1 MKITI
6 VGVGLLG
13 GSLAL
18 QAREK
23 GIVKRVIG
31 VDANPE
37 NAGKALELG
46 IVDEMATLE
55 ESIPLTD
62 LVVLATPVNVIS
74 GLLPRVLDALPDG
87 KVVMDLGST
96 KEIICRAV
104 ENHPRRRQYVAAH
117 PIAGTENSGP
127 AAAFSGL
134 FKRKTMILCDQEKS
148 SNAALNLVVALA
160 QSLEMRLS
168 FMNSVEHDRHLAY
181 VSHLSHISSFALGV
195 TVLEK
200 EKDESTIFDMAGSGF
215 SSTVRLAKSSPDMW
229 APIFTQ
235 NTENISQALDAYI
248 KRLQRFKEVIDGQDE
263 ARSREI
269 MQQANEIRRVL
280 QGIDV
285 KLGGL

>member
-18 QAREK
+18 QAKEK
-23 GIVKRVIG
+23 GVAKRIIG

-37 NAGKALELG
+37 NADKALELG
-46 IVDEMATLE
+46 IVDEIASLE
-55 ESIPLTD
+55 EALPLTD

-74 GLLPRVLDALPDG
+74 GLLPRVLDMLPEG
-87 KVVMDLGST
+87 KVVVDLGST

-104 ENHPRRRQYVAAH
+104 EDHPRRRQYVAAH

-134 FKRKTMILCDQEKS
+134 LKRKTMILCDQEKS
-148 SNAALNLVVALA
+148 SNASLNLVVSLA
-160 QSLEMRLS
+160 QTLEMRLS

-248 KRLQRFKEVIDGQDE
+248 KRLQRFKEVIDEQDE

-280 QGIDV
+280 QGIDT
-285 KLGGL
+285 KMGSL

>member
-1 MKITI
+1 MKITV

-37 NAGKALELG
+37 NADKALELG

-55 ESIPLTD
+55 EAIPLTD

-87 KVVMDLGST
+87 RVVMDLGST

-134 FKRKTMILCDQEKS
+134 LKRKTMILCDQEKS

>member
-37 NAGKALELG
+37 NGDKALELG

-55 ESIPLTD
+55 EAIPLTD

-74 GLLPRVLDALPDG
+74 GLLPRVLDTLPDG
-87 KVVMDLGST
+87 RVVMDLGST

-235 NTENISQALDAYI
+235 NTENISRALDAYI

-280 QGIDV
+280 QGIDI
-285 KLGGL
+285 KLGSL

>member
-1 MKITI
+1 
-6 VGVGLLG
+6 LLG

-18 QAREK
+18 QAKEK

-37 NAGKALELG
+37 NADKALELG
-46 IVDEMATLE
+46 IVDEIATLE
-55 ESIPLTD
+55 EAIPLTD

-74 GLLPRVLDALPDG
+74 GMLPRVLDALPDG

-96 KEIICRAV
+96 KEIICRVV
-104 ENHPRRRQYVAAH
+104 EDHPRRRQYVAAH

-134 FKRKTMILCDQEKS
+134 LKRKTMILCDQEKS
-148 SNAALNLVVALA
+148 SNAALNLVVSLA

-235 NTENISQALDAYI
+235 NTENISRALDAYI

-263 ARSREI
+263 VRSREI
-269 MQQANEIRRVL
+269 MHQANEIRRVL
-280 QGIDV
+280 QGIDG
-285 KLGGL
+285 KLGSV

>member
-1 MKITI
+1 MKITV

-18 QAREK
+18 QAKEK
-23 GIVKRVIG
+23 GVVKRIIG

-37 NAGKALELG
+37 NADKALELG
-46 IVDEMATLE
+46 IVDEIGTLE
-55 ESIPLTD
+55 EAIPLTD

-74 GLLPRVLDALPDG
+74 SLLPRVLDALPDG
-87 KVVMDLGST
+87 KVVVDLGST

-127 AAAFSGL
+127 DAAFSGL
-134 FKRKTMILCDQEKS
+134 LKRKTMILCDQEKS
-148 SNAALNLVVALA
+148 SNAALNLVVSLA

-195 TVLEK
+195 TVLDK

-235 NTENISQALDAYI
+235 NTENISRALDAYI

-285 KLGGL
+285 KLGL

>member
-1 MKITI
+1 M
-6 VGVGLLG
+6 LG

-18 QAREK
+18 QAKEK

-37 NAGKALELG
+37 NADKALELG
-46 IVDEMATLE
+46 IVDEIATLE
-55 ESIPLTD
+55 EAIPLTD

-74 GLLPRVLDALPDG
+74 GMLPRVLDALPDG

-96 KEIICRAV
+96 KEIICRVV
-104 ENHPRRRQYVAAH
+104 EDHPRRRQYVAAH

-134 FKRKTMILCDQEKS
+134 LKRKTMILCDQEKS
-148 SNAALNLVVALA
+148 SNAALNLVVSLA

-235 NTENISQALDAYI
+235 NTENISRALDAYI

-263 ARSREI
+263 VRSREI
-269 MQQANEIRRVL
+269 MHQANEIRRVL
-280 QGIDV
+280 QGIDG
-285 KLGGL
+285 KLGSV

>member
-1 MKITI
+1 MKITV

-18 QAREK
+18 QAREH
-23 GIVKRVIG
+23 GIVERVIG

-37 NAGKALELG
+37 NAAKALELG
-46 IVDEMATLE
+46 IADEIATLE
-55 ESIPLTD
+55 EAIPLTD

-96 KEIICRAV
+96 KEIICRVV

-134 FKRKTMILCDQEKS
+134 FKRKTMILCDQEKC
-148 SNAALNLVVALA
+148 SNAALNLVVSLA
-160 QSLEMRLS
+160 QALEMRLS

-269 MQQANEIRRVL
+269 MHQANEIRRVL
-280 QGIDV
+280 QGIDG
-285 KLGGL
+285 KLGGR

>member
-18 QAREK
+18 QAKEK

-37 NAGKALELG
+37 NADKALELG
-46 IVDEMATLE
+46 IVDEIATLE
-55 ESIPLTD
+55 EAIPLTD

-74 GLLPRVLDALPDG
+74 GMLPRVLDALPDG

-96 KEIICRAV
+96 KEIICRVV
-104 ENHPRRRQYVAAH
+104 EDHPRRRQYVAAH

-134 FKRKTMILCDQEKS
+134 LKRKTMILCDQEKS
-148 SNAALNLVVALA
+148 SNAALNLVVSLA

-235 NTENISQALDAYI
+235 NTENISRALDAYI

-269 MQQANEIRRVL
+269 MHQANEIRRVL
-280 QGIDV
+280 QGIDG
-285 KLGGL
+285 KLGL

>member
-37 NAGKALELG
+37 NADKALELG

-55 ESIPLTD
+55 EAIPLTD

>member
-1 MKITI
+1 

-23 GIVKRVIG
+23 GLAKRIIG

-37 NAGKALELG
+37 NAEKALELG
-46 IVDEMATLE
+46 IVDEVTTLE
-55 ESIPLTD
+55 EAIPLTD
-62 LVVLATPVNVIS
+62 LVVLATPVNVI
-74 GLLPRVLDALPDG
+74 GELLPRLLDTLPDG
-87 KVVMDLGST
+87 KVVVDLGST
-96 KEIICRAV
+96 KEIICKTV
-104 ENHPRRRQYVAAH
+104 QDHPRRRQYVAAH

-127 AAAFSGL
+127 EAAFSGL
-134 FKRKTMILCDQEKS
+134 LKRKIMILCDQEKS
-148 SNAALNLVVALA
+148 SNAALNMVVSLA

-168 FMNSVEHDRHLAY
+168 FMNSVEHDLHLAY

-200 EKDESTIFDMAGSGF
+200 EKDESSIFDMAGSGF

-235 NTENISQALDAYI
+235 NTQNISKALDAYI
-248 KRLQRFKEVIDGQDE
+248 KRLQRFKEIIDSQDE
-263 ARSREI
+263 ARSREL

-280 QGIDV
+280 QGIDT
-285 KLGGL
+285 KLGSL

>member
-18 QAREK
+18 QAKEK
-23 GIVKRVIG
+23 GVAKRIIG

-37 NAGKALELG
+37 NADKALELG
-46 IVDEMATLE
+46 IVDEIATLE
-55 ESIPLTD
+55 EAIPLTD

-74 GLLPRVLDALPDG
+74 SLLPRVLDALPDG
-87 KVVMDLGST
+87 KVVVDLGST

-134 FKRKTMILCDQEKS
+134 LKRKTMILCDQEKS
-148 SNAALNLVVALA
+148 SNAALNLVVSLA

-200 EKDESTIFDMAGSGF
+200 EKGRKHDLRHGG
-215 SSTVRLAKSSPDMW
+215 
-229 APIFTQ
+229 
-235 NTENISQALDAYI
+235 
-248 KRLQRFKEVIDGQDE
+248 QRFFVHGAPGQKLPRHVGADLHPE
-263 ARSREI
+263 HRKHFAGPRRLH
-269 MQQANEIRRVL
+269 QAAATL
-280 QGIDV
+280 QGGDRRPGRGPLPRNHAPGQRNPPRIA
-285 KLGGL
+285 GH